1 MSSIK
6 HICLELN
13 IQDASIIPLMAE
25 VFEKSHAH
33 ASPFL
38 WFGQQTS
45 QKDFLSV
52 SGLML
57 LSLTARVINIEG
69 TFYNLK
75 ING

>member
-1 MSSIK
+1 
-6 HICLELN
+6 
-13 IQDASIIPLMAE
+13 MAE

-45 QKDFLSV
+45 QEDFLSV

>member
-1 MSSIK
+1 
-6 HICLELN
+6 
-13 IQDASIIPLMAE
+13 MAE
-25 VFEKSHAH
+25 VFKKSHAH

-45 QKDFLSV
+45 QEDFLSV

-57 LSLTARVINIEG
+57 LSLTAPVINIEG